1 MTDKYLFFSLYKD
14 ALLKIKH
21 LVSDRDNELS
31 GCIYPDGN
39 FLIKEGNKESALVLA
54 DSDFIWHSHPDGKL
68 FFSLNDWLCIF
79 YSNAKYIA
87 LFAGNKILVVKKT
100 AVHEKLYLEFHK
112 IASQFHGYNSVIYYK
127 FIQILEIYFNIDV
140 STDID
145 ETLLFKFNLEY
156 AIYKEES
163 NSLIN
168 INI

>member
-54 DSDFIWHSHPDGKL
+54 NSDFIWHSHPDGKL

-79 YSNAKYIA
+79 YFLQTMLYI
-87 LFAGNKILVVKKT
+87 
-100 AVHEKLYLEFHK
+100 
-112 IASQFHGYNSVIYYK
+112 
-127 FIQILEIYFNIDV
+127 
-140 STDID
+140 
-145 ETLLFKFNLEY
+145 
-156 AIYKEES
+156 
-163 NSLIN
+163 
-168 INI
+168 